1 MISYI
6 FQIYIYII
14 ILDVILSWI
23 PDLRSQKWAQY
34 VHKAADVTLRPI
46 REMMP
51 QGMPIDLSPW
61 VVIILCQILM
71 YLFQGI

>member
-1 MISYI
+1 MIGFI

-14 ILDVILSWI
+14 IIDVIISWV

-34 VHKAADVTLRPI
+34 VRKAADVTLKPI

-51 QGMPIDLSPW
+51 QGLPIDPSPM

-71 YLFQGI
+71 YLFQGY